1 MTKPQKQ
8 RFPLGAIYLTKG
20 AMAALELARMTP
32 FGYLSRHVSGDWG
45 DLCPEDIDENELSLK
60 QGFRL
65 FSAYILPTGVK
76 IWIITEHDRSS
87 TTVLLPEEY

>member
-1 MTKPQKQ
+1 MRKPQKQ
-8 RFPLGAIYLTKG
+8 RFPLGTIYLTKG
-20 AMAALELARMTP
+20 TIAALELAKRTP
-32 FGYLSRHVSGDWG
+32 FGYLKRHVSGDWG
-45 DLCPEDIDENELSLK
+45 DLCPEDIHENEFSLK